1 MKNKKK
7 VPLTKDE
14 LYSGV
19 VSANECTGLTA
30 EIPRN
35 EAEAD
40 SYRQLVDVP
49 VTSEKTL
56 RKKSRRDN

>member
-1 MKNKKK
+1 MKKRKKAPYK
-7 VPLTKDE
+7 KNE

-30 EIPRN
+30 TVPLDD
-35 EAEAD
+35 AEAD
-40 SYRQLVDVP
+40 AYRNIADVP

-56 RKKSRRDN
+56 KNKG